1 MTDNYVLACIDGAAL
16 STAVCD
22 YAAWIASRVQ
32 APVKLLH
39 NLEHRPQ
46 AAVADLSGSIGLG
59 SQEELL
65 EELTRVEQ
73 ERSRLLMQKG
83 KWMLKAAEERV
94 HADGVEQVECWQRHG
109 SLQESLIENEQ
120 DIRVLVM
127 GVRGEE
133 HHAGQLGAH
142 LESVI
147 RGLHRPVL
155 VVNSAFSAPKNVML
169 AYNGTE
175 ASQKAL
181 DMVAASP
188 LFKDIPCKLVYVGD
202 DKRAAEI
209 LADGSRRLTAA
220 GIAHESVQL
229 QGKID
234 EALISYQ
241 AKEGI
246 DLTVMGAYSH
256 HRIRDVLLGSF
267 TAKMLSKTQKPLLLL
282 R

>member
-83 KWMLKAAEERV
+83 KLMLKAAEERV

-120 DIRVLVM
+120 DIRV
-127 GVRGEE
+127 GRARRGASRGAVRCAFGKCYSRLAPASTGGE
-133 HHAGQLGAH
+133 QC
-142 LESVI
+142 V
-147 RGLHRPVL
+147 
-155 VVNSAFSAPKNVML
+155 
-169 AYNGTE
+169 
-175 ASQKAL
+175 
-181 DMVAASP
+181 
-188 LFKDIPCKLVYVGD
+188 
-202 DKRAAEI
+202 
-209 LADGSRRLTAA
+209 
-220 GIAHESVQL
+220 
-229 QGKID
+229 
-234 EALISYQ
+234 
-241 AKEGI
+241 
-246 DLTVMGAYSH
+246 
-256 HRIRDVLLGSF
+256 
-267 TAKMLSKTQKPLLLL
+267 
-282 R
+282 